1 VTTGFPKRPC
11 STKNLER
18 YVDSAQKPSRSSPR
32 NHGLRNQPPSAN
44 CWPLPRE
51 IAAALWQAARV
62 NIRTIP
68 RRFDFKRMFEASLT
82 AARQSPAV
90 FALTGIATMLIRTAS
105 SRKARQKTAAG
116 KAQVV
121 RHLGVAILV
130 GRRIAEGG

>member
-1 VTTGFPKRPC
+1 
-11 STKNLER
+11 
-18 YVDSAQKPSRSSPR
+18 
-32 NHGLRNQPPSAN
+32 
-44 CWPLPRE
+44 
-51 IAAALWQAARV
+51 
-62 NIRTIP
+62 
-68 RRFDFKRMFEASLT
+68 MFEASLT